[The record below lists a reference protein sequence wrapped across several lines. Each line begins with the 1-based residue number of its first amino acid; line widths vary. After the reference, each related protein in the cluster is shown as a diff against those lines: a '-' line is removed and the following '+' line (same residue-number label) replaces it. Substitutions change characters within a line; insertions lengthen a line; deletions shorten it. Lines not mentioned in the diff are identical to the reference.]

1 MEVYGTH
8 IIHGAQGISAPHQTE
23 KFSKSTEVDTQLSQP
38 VKDEID
44 ISNTARQVG
53 PSADAS
59 ATVGASD
66 IRLDLVN
73 EARAKIA
80 SGYYDAPEF
89 LEMALDKMIQRN
101 FG

>member
-23 KFSKSTEVDTQLSQP
+23 KFAKNTEVDTQFSRP
-38 VKDEID
+38 VQDEID
-44 ISNTARQVG
+44 ISNTSRQIGQTAEV
-53 PSADAS
+53 SQAAE
-59 ATVGASD
+59 TND

-89 LEMALDKMIQRN
+89 LEMALEKLIQRN